1 MTKQKPTNKLR
12 HDKIFRGIE
21 SYGFMHARPGEA
33 SKPEFLH
40 MARPKRGQARPTIS
54 LELDCDL
61 ESEAGRGLGI
71 IKLLNESHEALAS
84 ISTEIMSG

>member
-1 MTKQKPTNKLR
+1 M
-12 HDKIFRGIE
+12 E
-21 SYGFMHARPGEA
+21 SYGFMHGEAWARPGEA

-40 MARPKRGQARPTIS
+40 MARPKRGRARPTIS

-61 ESEAGRGLGI
+61 ESEAGRGLGNY
-71 IKLLNESHEALAS
+71 KTFKRVPWGLAS

>member
-21 SYGFMHARPGEA
+21 SYGFMHGEAWARPGEA

-40 MARPKRGQARPTIS
+40 MARPKRGRARPTIS

-61 ESEAGRGLGI
+61 ESEAGRGLGDY
-71 IKLLNESHEALAS
+71 K
-84 ISTEIMSG
+84 TFKRVP

>member
-21 SYGFMHARPGEA
+21 SYGFYAWRGRARPQ
-33 SKPEFLH
+33 KPEFLH

-61 ESEAGRGLGI
+61 ESEAGRGLGNY
-71 IKLLNESHEALAS
+71 K
-84 ISTEIMSG
+84 TFKRVP